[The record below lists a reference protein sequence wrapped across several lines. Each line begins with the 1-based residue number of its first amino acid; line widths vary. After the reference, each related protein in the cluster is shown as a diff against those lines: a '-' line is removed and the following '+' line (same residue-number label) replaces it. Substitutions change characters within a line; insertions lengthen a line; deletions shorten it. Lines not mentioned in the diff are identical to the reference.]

1 MVKVF
6 SGQILV
12 MALVFLTL
20 YQLVVGTPWT
30 FFGFLTLTVLSVC
43 SII

>member
-6 SGQILV
+6 SGLILV

-20 YQLVVGTPWT
+20 WQLVSGTPWT
-30 FFGFLTLTVLSVC
+30 FFGFLTLAVLSVC